1 VVIRG
6 YNAHVAQNKYDSGG
20 SMNGR
25 TAVTTIVVLFNLKP
39 GVSPDRYEAWAR
51 STDLPIVRGLPAV
64 HTFEVQRATGMLSG
78 SPDVPYRYVE
88 ILRVASVEALRTNI
102 AATPA
107 MAEVARQFREF
118 ADAPQFIVTEAI

>member
-1 VVIRG
+1 M
-6 YNAHVAQNKYDSGG
+6 A
-20 SMNGR
+20 
-25 TAVTTIVVLFNLKP
+25 TIIVLFNLKP
-39 GVSPDRYEAWAR
+39 SVSPERYEAWAR

-64 HTFEVQRATGMLSG
+64 QGFDVHRATGMLSG

-118 ADAPQFIVTEAI
+118 ADSPQFIVTEAI

>member
-1 VVIRG
+1 M
-6 YNAHVAQNKYDSGG
+6 A
-20 SMNGR
+20 
-25 TAVTTIVVLFNLKP
+25 TIIVLFNLKP
-39 GVSPDRYEAWAR
+39 GVSAERYEAWAR

-64 HTFEVQRATGMLSG
+64 QAFDVQRATGLLSG
-78 SPDVPYRYVE
+78 STEVPYQYVE

-118 ADAPQFIVTEAI
+118 ADAPQFVVTEAI

>member
-1 VVIRG
+1 M
-6 YNAHVAQNKYDSGG
+6 A
-20 SMNGR
+20 
-25 TAVTTIVVLFNLKP
+25 TIIVLFNLKP
-39 GVSPDRYEAWAR
+39 GVDPAQYEAWAR

-64 HTFEVQRATGMLSG
+64 QGFDVHRATGMLSG
-78 SPDVPYRYVE
+78 SPDVPYSYVE

-118 ADAPQFIVTEAI
+118 ADWPQFIVTESISS

>member
-1 VVIRG
+1 
-6 YNAHVAQNKYDSGG
+6 
-20 SMNGR
+20 M
-25 TAVTTIVVLFNLKP
+25 TTIIVLFNLKP
-39 GVSPDRYEAWAR
+39 GVEPEQYEAWAR

-64 HTFEVQRATGMLSG
+64 QEFDVQRATGMLSG
-78 SPDVPYRYVE
+78 SPEVPYRYVE

-118 ADAPQFIVTEAI
+118 ADSPQFIVTEAI

>member
-1 VVIRG
+1 M
-6 YNAHVAQNKYDSGG
+6 A
-20 SMNGR
+20 
-25 TAVTTIVVLFNLKP
+25 TIIVLFNLKP
-39 GVSPDRYEAWAR
+39 GVSPERYEAWAR

-64 HTFEVQRATGMLSG
+64 QGFDVQRATGMLSG
-78 SPDVPYRYVE
+78 SQEVPYQYVE

-118 ADAPQFIVTEAI
+118 ADAPQFIVTESL

>member
-1 VVIRG
+1 
-6 YNAHVAQNKYDSGG
+6 
-20 SMNGR
+20 M
-25 TAVTTIVVLFNLKP
+25 TTIVVLFNLKP
-39 GVSPDRYEAWAR
+39 GVDPERYEAWAR

-64 HTFEVQRATGMLSG
+64 QEFDVQRAAGMLSG

>member
-1 VVIRG
+1 M
-6 YNAHVAQNKYDSGG
+6 A
-20 SMNGR
+20 
-25 TAVTTIVVLFNLKP
+25 TIIVLFNLKP
-39 GVSPDRYEAWAR
+39 GVSPEQYEAWAR

-64 HTFEVQRATGMLSG
+64 HGFDVHRATGMLSG